1 VAANIDHTQTSLAQ
15 GHGPLEATNK
25 TRISPAASSLNTDLL
40 AENPTCNSPT
50 MLVTT
55 EERTKMR
62 STTVKVEMVIS
73 PQMSGT
79 SRFFSFVA
87 GLLKYKQF

>member
-15 GHGPLEATNK
+15 GHRPLEATNK

-55 EERTKMR
+55 EETKMR
-62 STTVKVEMVIS
+62 STTVEVEMVIS
-73 PQMSGT
+73 PQMSGI
-79 SRFFSFVA
+79 SRFFSFIA

>member
-1 VAANIDHTQTSLAQ
+1 
-15 GHGPLEATNK
+15 
-25 TRISPAASSLNTDLL
+25 
-40 AENPTCNSPT
+40 
-50 MLVTT
+50 LVTT

-62 STTVKVEMVIS
+62 STTVEVEMVIS
-73 PQMSGT
+73 PQMSGI